1 MTVSNGGLPP
11 GYNFVVPVTGAT
23 SPNDD
28 PSGLVSLV
36 GGELLWNVAFGNS
49 GGSPARR
56 DVITKPYLERCA
68 RSTGQFVDEDTW
80 RHVFA
85 YEYALTH
92 EPARWPQAAQRIFV
106 APAGD
111 LFSDRIQDSFID
123 RVLDTIQQYPQHT
136 FYIVTQRAERMKT
149 YLTARA
155 ARAARQTTQGSLTG
169 KRADWPLN
177 NVCVGVLCEDQ
188 KTYLSRV
195 RPLMETPAAVRF
207 VMFDPLL
214 TAVRLEQ
221 VPLSTRDILWP
232 LKGVVQAY
240 LGQDGDGRMSWESV
254 EQPLMKL
261 PKLDWVVVGGLR
273 GGKEQQPMHPNW
285 VRRIQYACKQAGV
298 PFYFK
303 GWGDLGPTTSVDL
316 DGDETLVLLSNDGSM
331 RGKGAGSKTNYLAL
345 ETQGSIT
352 DSYMTRKLTPEQLRK
367 IDGQLCEQMHAP
379 RRMKLTDT
387 SDLARMLQRLST
399 TQDPLAGPT
408 TSSPGSHPT
417 LPSLSRSQ
425 APTQTDQTVALSR
438 SQNEF
443 SNTAN
448 RAANTSGKL
457 GSWVKDTLGR
467 QRF

>member
-1 MTVSNGGLPP
+1 MTVSEGGLPP
-11 GYNFVVPVTGAT
+11 GYNFVVPVTGSAT
-23 SPNDD
+23 PSDD
-28 PSGLVSLV
+28 LSGLVSLV

-56 DVITKPYLERCA
+56 DYVTKPYLERWA

-80 RHVFA
+80 RHVLA

-92 EPARWPQAAQRIFV
+92 EPARWPQAAQRIIV

-123 RVLDTIQQYPQHT
+123 RVLDTIQQFPQHT

-149 YLTARA
+149 YLLARA
-155 ARAARQTTQGSLTG
+155 ARASRQTMGGGAL
-169 KRADWPLN
+169 KRIEWPLN

-188 KTYLSRV
+188 KTYMSRV

-207 VMFDPLL
+207 VLFDPLL
-214 TAVRLEQ
+214 SAVRLEQ

-232 LKGVVQAY
+232 LKGIVQAY
-240 LGQDGDGRMSWESV
+240 QGQDADGRMTWESV
-254 EQPLMKL
+254 EQPLIRL

-273 GGKEQQPMHPNW
+273 GKDQRPMHPNW
-285 VRRIQYACKQAGV
+285 VRRVQYACKQAGV

-316 DGDETLVLLSNDGSM
+316 DGDNTLVILSNDGTM

-352 DSYMTRKLTPEQLRK
+352 DAYMTRKLTPEQLRK

-379 RRMKLTDT
+379 RRVKLTDT
-387 SDLARMLQRLST
+387 SDLARMLHRLST
-399 TQDPLAGPT
+399 TAEPLAGPT
-408 TSSPGSHPT
+408 TSSPGSRATSPPMDAT
-417 LPSLSRSQ
+417 MVVSQ
-425 APTQTDQTVALSR
+425 SQPATRTDFGTTTGS
-438 SQNEF
+438 
-443 SNTAN
+443 
-448 RAANTSGKL
+448 RAATASGKL
-457 GSWVKDTLGR
+457 GSWVKDTLNKPI
-467 QRF
+467 F